1 MKNKF
6 EVGDMVEWIPDVAYR
21 ENNIYETKFTVGFVL
36 EQNIDSKIV
45 KVFWTDKMSA
55 SWCFNTHLVKI
66 A

>member
-6 EVGDMVEWIPDVAYR
+6 ETGDMVEWIHDVAW
-21 ENNIYETKFTVGFVL
+21 EDNTQGTKAVGFVL
-36 EQNIDSKIV
+36 EQNVNSKIV

-55 SWCFNTHLVKI
+55 TWCFHSHLVKL

>member
-6 EVGDMVEWIPDVAYR
+6 ETGDMVEWIPDVAW
-21 ENNIYETKFTVGFVL
+21 EDNAQGTKAVGFVL
-36 EQNIDSKIV
+36 EQNAGSKIV

-55 SWCFNTHLVKI
+55 VWCFHSHLVKL